1 MELEISNLRAALSK
15 TSASSS
21 SHTEQVDALQAKLAR
36 AETAAGAAQRELLE
50 ARRGLER
57 SSEKAVA
64 EGTAR
69 TSAET
74 ARAAAARDAEAA
86 ARRADEATRRAETLD
101 RKLAALTTLHR
112 EADARRREG
121 ERAEREALELR
132 RRAEALGRE
141 NARLKEERE
150 RARAR
155 EGRGGG
161 QDDEAMDELEDE
173 ERRRLEARVRELE
186 GQLFEA
192 RRGAW
197 QERRKELGEGAM
209 DDAGFDDVDLSGG
222 PGHAARRASARHSR
236 SGGLAGALASGL
248 GAFTGTAG
256 SEARKGSLPLLDDDD
271 DDFDEDA
278 FRQAREEEARKRVE
292 RVKELKRGL
301 SEWKGY
307 RLDIVDV
314 RTNGGGLGDIF
325 DI

>member
-1 MELEISNLRAALSK
+1 MELEISNLRAAQSK
-15 TSASSS
+15 ASASRS
-21 SHTEQVDALQAKLAR
+21 SHTEQVGALQAKLER

-50 ARRGLER
+50 ARRNLER
-57 SSEKAVA
+57 ASAKAVA

-69 TSAET
+69 TSADT
-74 ARAAAARDAEAA
+74 AQAAATRDAAAATQ
-86 ARRADEATRRAETLD
+86 RADEAGRRLANLEK
-101 RKLAALTTLHR
+101 KLAALTTLHR
-112 EADARRREG
+112 EADARRRES

-150 RARAR
+150 RKRAQD
-155 EGRGGG
+155 GRGGG
-161 QDDEAMDELEDE
+161 QDDDAMDELEDE
-173 ERRRLEARVRELE
+173 ERRRLEGRVRELE
-186 GQLFEA
+186 SELFEA
-192 RRGAW
+192 KRGAW

-209 DDAGFDDVDLSGG
+209 DDAGFDEVDLSGG
-222 PGHAARRASARHSR
+222 AGPVGRRASARQSR

-248 GAFTGTAG
+248 GAITGTAG
-256 SEARKGSLPLLDDDD
+256 SEQRKGSLPLLDDDD

-301 SEWKGY
+301 QEWKGY

-314 RTNGGGLGDIF
+314 RTNGGGMGEIF